1 MRPNQSKLIVFS
13 SNRNITQ
20 CWIHINNDYNQQIE
34 LMRQEFEKKIRQK
47 EISFETRLAE
57 INLEYEEKIN
67 ELLKN
72 AKGYKEKIASMQK
85 EGKLFLSHTLCYIS
99 T

>member
-1 MRPNQSKLIVFS
+1 
-13 SNRNITQ
+13 
-20 CWIHINNDYNQQIE
+20 
-34 LMRQEFEKKIRQK
+34 MRQDFEKKVRQK

-57 INLEYEEKIN
+57 INVEYEEKIN

-72 AKGYKEKIASMQK
+72 TKGYKEKIASMQK
-85 EGKLFLSHTLCYIS
+85 EGKLFLSYTLRYIS

>member
-1 MRPNQSKLIVFS
+1 
-13 SNRNITQ
+13 
-20 CWIHINNDYNQQIE
+20 
-34 LMRQEFEKKIRQK
+34 MRQEFEKKIRQK

-85 EGKLFLSHTLCYIS
+85 EGKLFLSHTLHYIS